1 MSEILPNPNRVEYE
15 DIIGQLAN
23 VLSPHATVHER
34 MGAVTRAWM
43 QLGYCRDTA
52 ALIILALGLNISQ
65 QGSNPYADVRSD
77 LDKYERI

>member
-34 MGAVTRAWM
+34 MGAVTRA
-43 QLGYCRDTA
+43 
-52 ALIILALGLNISQ
+52 
-65 QGSNPYADVRSD
+65 
-77 LDKYERI
+77 